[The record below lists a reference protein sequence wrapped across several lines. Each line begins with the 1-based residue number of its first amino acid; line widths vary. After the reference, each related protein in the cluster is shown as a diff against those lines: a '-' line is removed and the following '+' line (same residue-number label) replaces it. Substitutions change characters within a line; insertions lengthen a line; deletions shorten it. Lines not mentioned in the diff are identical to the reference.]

1 MELISILS
9 ALSAPI
15 AAITLCVVCY
25 FPIINYW
32 RRPKLILQPE
42 KKEQSNKSYFGV
54 SVENKGKNIAKDVYG
69 EIVVNNRRTQINWNS
84 WWFSKTCGHTERIF
98 QLDINPGS
106 TYKRWFIADRLADE
120 NRRTLEGS
128 EISVSLNWEYHGQK
142 TLTKKISFSTEEKS
156 KITRKE

>member
-1 MELISILS
+1 METISIIS

-25 FPIINYW
+25 FPIINYLG
-32 RRPKLILQPE
+32 RPKLILQPE
-42 KKEQSNKSYFGV
+42 KKEQLNKSYLGV

-69 EIVVNNRRTQINWNS
+69 EIVINNTRTQINWNS
-84 WWFSKTCGHTERIF
+84 WWFGKTCGHNERIF

-106 TYKRWFIADRLADE
+106 TYKRWFIAGGLAAE

-128 EISVSLNWEYHGQK
+128 EILVTLNWEYHGQK
-142 TLTKKISFSTEEKS
+142 ILTKKLVLAQ
-156 KITRKE
+156 RKNLK